1 MKLSCQD
8 KKGSRLV
15 HADPATTRPS
25 YAAIDVGSH
34 TIRLMIAQ
42 LRGQLELTPVHHGRA
57 ITRLAKNFQSGQQL
71 SSASIEESLA
81 VLKSYADLLCR
92 YNVQAVACGATGV
105 MRRAANSAEFQQ
117 MAKQATGLSLDVLSE
132 KTEALLSAKGILS
145 VLQSKAEILL
155 LFDLGGSST
164 EFLLIDPR
172 QTEPVWDTSVFV
184 GASTLTER
192 YLSADPVYSHQVQT
206 AAGVAQNAIEP
217 VFDSVAA
224 YLRDRGKC
232 LDQLQLV
239 GTAGTVTTLAA
250 MHLQMGHYDPRRVN
264 GLELSQS
271 WLQEITNQLQRLPLS
286 DRRNIKG
293 LEAGREDII
302 LGGAI
307 VVREIIN
314 GLHRD
319 RLTVTDAGLLE
330 GLLLNL
336 VEKDRGMLHTPLQ
349 TPLTWNW
356 QNG

>member
-1 MKLSCQD
+1 LKLSCQD
-8 KKGSRLV
+8 KKGSQPQ
-15 HADPATTRPS
+15 HAGLAAPQSS

-42 LRGQLELTPVHHGRA
+42 LSGPRELTPVHVGRA
-57 ITRLAKNFQSGQQL
+57 ITRLAKDFQNSRQL
-71 SSASIEESLA
+71 SSASMEESLT
-81 VLKSYADLLCR
+81 VLKSYAVLLSR
-92 YNVQAVACGATGV
+92 YNVQATACGATGV
-105 MRRAANSAEFQQ
+105 MRRAANTADFQQ
-117 MAKQATGLSLDVLSE
+117 IVRQATGLGLDILSE
-132 KTEALLSAKGILS
+132 KAEAMLSAKGILS
-145 VLQSKAEILL
+145 VLQNKAEMLL

-164 EFLLIDPR
+164 EFLLIDPT

-192 YLSADPVYSHQVQT
+192 YLSADPVQGHQVR
-206 AAGVAQNAIEP
+206 AAASAAQKEVKP

-224 YLRDRGKC
+224 YLQDRGNS

-250 MHLQMGHYDPRRVN
+250 MHLQMEHYDPRRVN
-264 GLELSQS
+264 GLELSRS
-271 WLQEITNQLQRLPLS
+271 WLQEMTNQLQKLPLAE
-286 DRRNIKG
+286 RRNIKG

-302 LGGAI
+302 LGGAVI
-307 VVREIIN
+307 VLEIID

-336 VEKDRGMLHTPLQ
+336 VEKDRGMFHTPLQ
-349 TPLTWNW
+349 TPLRWNW